1 LRVVVTGGAGYIGSH
16 VVLALLERG
25 HAPAVIDDL
34 SAGDAALL
42 PAEVPL
48 LRADL
53 RERAA
58 VEGCFARLEP
68 EAVIHLAGL
77 VSVTDS
83 LADPLRYY
91 DVNLGGSLQVIAA
104 CRRHGAIPLVFS
116 STAAVYAPAAA
127 AAGPVDETA
136 AVDPVSPYGRSKR
149 LVEQLLTEA
158 GATLPHAILRYFNVA
173 GADPALRCG
182 PPARPEANLIQRAA
196 AAIAT
201 GEGRLQVFGT
211 DYPTPDGTCLRD
223 FIHVSDLAEIHVLA
237 LERLRAGASPLL
249 LNCGYGRGYSV
260 REVAA
265 RLQALAPGRL
275 RLEAAPRRDGDLPAV
290 IAAVA
295 RLRRSL
301 DWQPRHDDLDAIL
314 ASALAWERRR
324 PVPPRAV
331 AARSAASA

>member
-42 PAEVPL
+42 PQTVPL

-53 RERAA
+53 RDRAT
-58 VEGCFARLEP
+58 VESCFARLEP

-77 VSVTDS
+77 VSVTES

-91 DVNLGGSLQVIAA
+91 DVNLGGSLQVIDA
-104 CRRHGAIPLVFS
+104 CRRHGALPLVFS

-127 AAGPVDETA
+127 AAGPVDEA
-136 AVDPVSPYGRSKR
+136 AAAGPVSPYGRSKL
-149 LVEQLLTEA
+149 LVEQILAEA
-158 GATLPHAILRYFNVA
+158 GVTLPHAILRYFNVA
-173 GADPALRCG
+173 GADPRLRCG
-182 PPARPEANLIQRAA
+182 PPERPAPNLIQRAA
-196 AAIAT
+196 AAVAT
-201 GEGRLQVFGT
+201 GEGRLRIFGT

-237 LERLRAGASPLL
+237 LERLCAGEDPLL

-260 REVAA
+260 RQVAE

-275 RLEAAPRRDGDLPAV
+275 RLEAAPRRAGDLPAV
-290 IAAVA
+290 VAAVD

-301 DWQPRHDDLDAIL
+301 DWRPRHDDLDAIL

-324 PVPPRAV
+324 AAPPHEAGRL
-331 AARSAASA
+331 AASV